1 MSAKKRFAV
10 LGLGR
15 FGKNLALTLEEMG
28 CEVLGVD
35 KDENIVANLVENLTK
50 AVIFDIRDANALK
63 EVGISEFDTVIIASK
78 NLEASLMAT
87 MLCKEF
93 NVAKIIVKAID
104 ERHAVMAERL
114 GADRVIFSER
124 DTARSLA
131 MNLIS
136 QDTINYIDIDADI
149 NGLSLNV
156 PKKLVGKNLIEAN
169 LRGKYDINII
179 AVISDGKT
187 LVTPPPTHIFNPN
200 DKIYIIG
207 TLESL
212 AKFRKAMIG

>member
-1 MSAKKRFAV
+1 MSTKKRFAV

-15 FGKNLALTLEEMG
+15 FGQNLALTLEEMG

-50 AVIFDIRDANALK
+50 AVIFDIRDPKALK
-63 EVGISEFDTVIIASK
+63 EVGISDFDTVIIASK

-93 NVAKIIVKAID
+93 NVPKIIVKAID

-114 GADRVIFSER
+114 GADKIIFSER
-124 DTARSLA
+124 DTARQLA
-131 MNLIS
+131 MRLIS
-136 QDTINYIDIDADI
+136 QDKINYIDVDNDI

-156 PKKLVGKNLIEAN
+156 PKKLVGKNLIESN
-169 LRGKYDINII
+169 LRGKYDVNII
-179 AVISDGKT
+179 AIVSDGKT
-187 LVTPPPTHIFNPN
+187 VVTPPPTHIFNPD
-200 DKIYIIG
+200 DKIFVIG

-212 AKFRKAMIG
+212 AKFRKAMID